1 MKFISK
7 KFTIL
12 ISTLA
17 LLLGLF
23 LIPSEAKAITGWS
36 IAMWI
41 PKVLFQII
49 LSIAQFFT
57 TLFAKLFT
65 VILKFGF
72 QDMSAVHLGWT
83 ISRDFVNMF
92 FILALVVIAFAT
104 ILRFETYGMK
114 ALLPRLIIIALLINF
129 SYLACGIIIDATQI
143 TTNFFINK
151 IEAPNGLGQVII
163 DASGSIGALEVESS
177 GDLDEKETPEG
188 GLSKSIKL
196 LVSMAFVISITVLT
210 GIILLIGSILLIVR
224 IGALWILIILAPF
237 AWFLS
242 IFPALKGMSSKWWNN
257 FLKYSFFAP
266 IYAFFIYLS
275 ITIANQLIKQNFGAD
290 KFKGLENVG
299 IGGSPVLTN
308 IFSYA
313 VIIILLLGAPI
324 VAMSMGIYGS
334 KAVIG
339 GAKGIFKGTVKGIG
353 RGIGRRAGGMAE
365 VGARRAR
372 PEKIAGF
379 LARHRFPGSKFLG
392 RTASNWAIKG
402 TTRINEEAK
411 KMPNLT
417 EQGFVDHFNLTSMS
431 RPFERMG
438 TLQRL
443 SEVAKEPAS
452 RSLIKENLKK
462 YERMGGNVVKDVIAN
477 DLTLA
482 RTKDERSAA
491 ALFRKSTG
499 KTTLKENEAKD
510 IKSVEAMRTIFGTSE
525 FIKAINKMPDN
536 IKDAIGD
543 TLLGAANRSATPI
556 TGSSLE
562 QRKVFAKITN
572 RPAEAFKSPTKFFKD
587 EFKNYMHKMKPK
599 DYGDI
604 KGEYNISIAANG
616 MDELTASDVVKFMS
630 REAKE
635 IAGKWLAPEVKKR
648 LRGSAAW
655 GPYIPRKKK

>member
-7 KFTIL
+7 KSTISIFAYSL
-12 ISTLA
+12 F
-17 LLLGLF
+17 LGLF
-23 LIPSEAKAITGWS
+23 LFNAKGARAGIFPTAED

-41 PKVLFQII
+41 PKIIFQIT

-57 TLFAKLFT
+57 SLFAKLFT
-65 VILKFGF
+65 AILKFGF

-83 ISRDFVNMF
+83 ISRDFINMF

-151 IEAPNGLGQVII
+151 IEGGDDLGQVLI
-163 DASGSIGALEVESS
+163 DTSGASKALNIES
-177 GDLDEKETPEG
+177 GEQLQYIEKEG
-188 GLSKSIKL
+188 AISKNLRLII
-196 LVSMAFVISITVLT
+196 SMAFVIGITVLT
-210 GIILLIGSILLIVR
+210 GIILLIGSILLITR

-237 AWFLS
+237 AWFFS

-275 ITIANQLIKQNFGAD
+275 ITIANQLLKQNFGAD
-290 KFKGLENVG
+290 KLEEIGKIG

-334 KAVIG
+334 KTVIG
-339 GAKGIFKGTVKGIG
+339 GAKGIFNGTRKWA
-353 RGIGRRAGGMAE
+353 GRRIGA
-365 VGARRAR
+365 GARRVR
-372 PEKIAGF
+372 PEKWARG
-379 LARHRFPGSKFLG
+379 LATASRYTRIPGLKLLG
-392 RTASNWAIKG
+392 RAFGNWADKG
-402 TTRINEEAK
+402 TTRINEEAGKLPTLSEKETANRLRLTTDPYK
-411 KMPNLT
+411 KMAWT
-417 EQGFVDHFNLTSMS
+417 QK
-431 RPFERMG
+431 
-438 TLQRL
+438 L
-443 SEVAKEPAS
+443 SEVARDPANI
-452 RSLIKENLKK
+452 SLVKENLKK
-462 YERMGGNVVKDVIAN
+462 YERMGGSVVKDVIAN

-482 RTKDERSAA
+482 RTKDERSSA

-499 KTTLKENEAKD
+499 KTALKENEAKD
-510 IKSVEAMRTIFGTSE
+510 IKSVEAMRGALGTNE
-525 FIKAINKMPDN
+525 FIKVVDKMPSA
-536 IKDAIGD
+536 IKDAISD
-543 TLLGAANRSATPI
+543 TLLGAANTSATPI
-556 TGSSLE
+556 TGNSLE
-562 QRKVFAKITN
+562 QRKTFAKITN
-572 RPAEAFKSPTKFFKD
+572 RPADAFKSPTEFFKD

-604 KGEYNISIAANG
+604 KGEYNISNAANG
-616 MDELTASDVVKFMS
+616 MDESTASDVVKFMS

-635 IAGKWLAPEVKKR
+635 IAGKWLPPGVKDK
-648 LRGSAAW
+648 LRGSPAW
-655 GPYIPRKKK
+655 GRYIPRKKK